1 MSGTPTGRAEPPN
14 PVRQVSAG
22 DRSFREYTLEEYLAA
37 VAARRPAPSGGAA
50 AAVTVAAAAG
60 LVAMVARYS
69 AAMPGAS
76 ELVAEADAVRGQVL
90 ADADA
95 DAAAYAEVFAA
106 YRLPRTDPSR
116 PDSGGADSSRADP
129 SRADSSGVDF
139 GRADFGRADPS
150 RPDSGRAERIRAALA
165 GAAEVPLRIAAAGAR
180 VAAAGARAAAAGN
193 PNLAGDAA
201 TAVLL
206 AEAATRA
213 ATELVRINTRLGDL
227 DPAFLAAARTHRAT
241 ATAACRALRLDHESD

>member
-1 MSGTPTGRAEPPN
+1 
-14 PVRQVSAG
+14 V
-22 DRSFREYTLEEYLAA
+22 
-37 VAARRPAPSGGAA
+37 

-76 ELVAEADAVRGQVL
+76 ELAAEADAVRGQML

-95 DAAAYAEVFAA
+95 DAAAYAEVLAA
-106 YRLPRTDPSR
+106 NRLPRT
-116 PDSGGADSSRADP
+116 DSGGADSGG
-129 SRADSSGVDF
+129 ADS
-139 GRADFGRADPS
+139 GRADPS
-150 RPDSGRAERIRAALA
+150 RAERIRAALA

-180 VAAAGARAAAAGN
+180 VAAAGALAAEAGN